1 MRDSSEENGQR
12 SPELERLESVVAP
25 SQSIIEL
32 SSDVKSLWD
41 ESPTRAAGCRQTL
54 KIGDVEYGFCWI
66 PAGEFDMGSPKSEQR
81 EADANMYIDYFWDFS
96 EEALH
101 HVKLTK
107 GFWLLETPMPQSLY
121 EEVMG
126 TNPSKFKGD
135 NLPVENVSWYD
146 ATEFCEELT
155 KRLPKWL
162 KATLPTEAQWEYG
175 CRAGTTTPYSFG
187 NALNGDDA
195 NCAGDYPFGT
205 KTKGKY
211 VGQTTP
217 VKSYR
222 PNPWGLYDM
231 HGNVDEWTS
240 DYYDDYPSGTAIDP
254 KGPTFGSDRR
264 VFRGGHW
271 YNPAL
276 YCRSA
281 RRGGVSAD
289 YRGHGN
295 QGFRFLLVCD

>member
-162 KATLPTEAQWEYG
+162 KATLPTEAQWECA
-175 CRAGTTTPYSFG
+175 CRAGTKTAYWY
-187 NALNGDDA
+187 GDSADS
-195 NCAGDYPFGT
+195 
-205 KTKGKY
+205 GKMNY
-211 VGQTTP
+211 NRNIGKTTP
-217 VKSYR
+217 VKKYK
-222 PNPWGLYDM
+222 PNPWGLYDVS
-231 HGNVDEWTS
+231 GNVWEWCL
-240 DYYDDYPSGTAIDP
+240 DYFGDYPTGTAIDP
-254 KGPTFGSDRR
+254 KGPTSASIR
-264 VFRGGHW
+264 VFRGGGW
-271 YNPAL
+271 NYRAR

-281 RRGGVSAD
+281 FRGMVSPD
-289 YRGHGN
+289 FRFSYL
-295 QGFRFLLVCD
+295 GFRFLLVCD